1 MFTDTE
7 NMLFCA
13 ASPGLYSFFTTEAY
27 PSTYFPFPNEV
38 DAVPDFSTCT
48 SDSERETLKATNMR
62 DRKTRAKI
70 VTMNAALSDDFLAN
84 LPKAIRETYEPICM
98 KQPNMVFLH
107 MFDWFIMVS
116 HLVLPA
122 ARGRVERCHRNPP
135 PAACAAVD
143 AWGEVRRR
151 CRHRDTPHRLLLP
164 LKKFGA
170 DPLLVVV
177 SPPPPLP
184 QGGRH
189 PPPRRSRPPF
199 QSDDLLLS
207 LPPSLPPES
216 RGVRLHGEGIVL
228 PPPITPVPRPLALAG

>member
-1 MFTDTE
+1 
-7 NMLFCA
+7 
-13 ASPGLYSFFTTEAY
+13 
-27 PSTYFPFPNEV
+27 
-38 DAVPDFSTCT
+38 
-48 SDSERETLKATNMR
+48 
-62 DRKTRAKI
+62 
-70 VTMNAALSDDFLAN
+70 
-84 LPKAIRETYEPICM
+84 M
-98 KQPNMVFLH
+98 KQPNTVFLH

-122 ARGRVERCHRNPP
+122 ARGRVERCYRTPP
-135 PAACAAVD
+135 TAACAAVD

-151 CRHRDTPHRLLLP
+151 CRHRDTPHCLLLP

-184 QGGRH
+184 RGGRH

-228 PPPITPVPRPLALAG
+228 LPPHHPGTSAACSRRMTTTSKPCGASSARRAGRGHGSGRCCDGRMCPHE